1 MGTRGVVLG
10 WFCWLCTWED
20 LFPSSPSTCSCLWCF
35 RFQFGT
41 IHWLIIMSLWLF
53 SLNEQELIQFGFNL
67 WELLGSLFNW
77 CTPWFWWR
85 SYTKHVVPKKVRV
98 TNGYAL
104 AASSTM
110 SMHLYARVIY
120 VIKLLI
126 CDICHAQTQ
135 SSSSGTCTQIIHI
148 VYIHHLNI
156 NIYIHIYTWNIYICK
171 CNIHD
176 ISISTSYNMI
186 CKDIYPFVNA
196 LNLKLKAN
204 ASSKYMLLFGRLFTL
219 GSL

>member
-1 MGTRGVVLG
+1 MYWGGSAGCAREKICFPLLLRLVLVFG
-10 WFCWLCTWED
+10 ALD
-20 LFPSSPSTCSCLWCF
+20 SSLVLYTDSL
-35 RFQFGT
+35 
-41 IHWLIIMSLWLF
+41 LWLF

-135 SSSSGTCTQIIHI
+135 SSSNGTCTQIIHI

-156 NIYIHIYTWNIYICK
+156 NIYIHIY
-171 CNIHD
+171 IHE
-176 ISISTSYNMI
+176 I
-186 CKDIYPFVNA
+186 
-196 LNLKLKAN
+196 
-204 ASSKYMLLFGRLFTL
+204 
-219 GSL
+219 